1 MTDLPQS
8 ADIEGT
14 DVYQLSWPR
23 KTITVRRHMVS
34 SVSLL
39 DVVPLLTGQL
49 LLGDQSMTELSTVIV
64 HFYLLDNFFQLV
76 EFRGMIKEESL
87 PYVVDTAPPPCP
99 SNASAETSTI
109 EESLQALL
117 NTGTSES
124 CLLGSIDRRYRWT
137 FEKLCNAVNM
147 ASVRLTS
154 RTQGHCC
161 VSIRYTNCYCDK
173 IKPSVLPNLRA
184 DVLLGCDSLK
194 LYEKVEISFNSRKSP
209 HTP

>member
-87 PYVVDTAPPPCP
+87 PYVVDTVDIDLPCE
-99 SNASAETSTI
+99 SVMTETKQI
-109 EESLQALL
+109 A
-117 NTGTSES
+117 
-124 CLLGSIDRRYRWT
+124 GSGSDPKSRDTDEAAVCARRAVRLARNRVGY
-137 FEKLCNAVNM
+137 EQLMGLNAVP
-147 ASVRLTS
+147 ADALIVATRFHPVDLTLLLM
-154 RTQGHCC
+154 QFLPVG
-161 VSIRYTNCYCDK
+161 
-173 IKPSVLPNLRA
+173 KPVVVYAQFLQVAFPTL
-184 DVLLGCDSLK
+184 C
-194 LYEKVEISFNSRKSP
+194 
-209 HTP
+209 